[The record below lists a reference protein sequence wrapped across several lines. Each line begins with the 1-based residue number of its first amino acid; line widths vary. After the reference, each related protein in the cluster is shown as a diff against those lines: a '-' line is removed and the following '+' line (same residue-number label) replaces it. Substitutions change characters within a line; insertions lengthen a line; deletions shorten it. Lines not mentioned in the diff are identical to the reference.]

1 LLGHLDNPN
10 QLEIA
15 QEFRL
20 QAQRIFG
27 LFRAERIASAAEIV
41 LVMFRAACDC

>member
-15 QEFRL
+15 QEFRFP
-20 QAQRIFG
+20 ARRIFG
-27 LFRAERIASAAEIV
+27 LFRAERLASAAEIV
-41 LVMFRAACDC
+41 LVVFPAACDC